1 MCFNIVLSK
10 HVQNEAISAYKM
22 FLMNLRFFI
31 TEIIQRQNKKVKEV
45 K

>member
-1 MCFNIVLSK
+1 MCFNIVLNK
-10 HVQNEAISAYKM
+10 HVQNEVISAYKM